1 MVFSGLVMKN
11 EQTYA
16 KKLNLKQH
24 LPPAPP
30 RPHTQDFT
38 HITIMI
44 AGFKNP
50 ILKLRGDQ
58 EIRIG
63 RQVEASKIR
72 WNNLDLD
79 VYDAQQNTISRRH
92 CHIYLQNG
100 AFFIKDLESC
110 NGTWLNG
117 RRLEPNKPVALSSR
131 DYLQVGKVG
140 FWIFLPSA
148 EAKTA
153 HNTN

>member
-1 MVFSGLVMKN
+1 MSADKTLP
-11 EQTYA
+11 
-16 KKLNLKQH
+16 KKVNLKQH

-58 EIRIG
+58 EIRVG
-63 RQVEASKIR
+63 RQVEASMIR

-79 VYDAQQNTISRRH
+79 IYDGEQKTISRRH
-92 CHIYLQNG
+92 CHLYPQNG
-100 AFFIKDLESC
+100 LFWLEDLDSS

-117 RRLEPNKPVALSSR
+117 RRLEPNKPTAVQSR
-131 DYLQVGKVG
+131 DYIQVGKVG
-140 FWIFLPSA
+140 FWIFLPNA
-148 EAKTA
+148 EASSDQ
-153 HNTN
+153 NNS